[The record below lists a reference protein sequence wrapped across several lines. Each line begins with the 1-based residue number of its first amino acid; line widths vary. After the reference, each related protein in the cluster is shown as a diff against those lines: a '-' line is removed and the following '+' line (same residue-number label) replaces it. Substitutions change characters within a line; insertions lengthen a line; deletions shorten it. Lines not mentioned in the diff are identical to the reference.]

1 MKQTALLTAFLGII
15 TFGFIYLLG
24 AFYSASFDI
33 SKWTYDARFAIS
45 LIGGFF
51 SALVMIYKT
60 YGGYDAE

>member
-1 MKQTALLTAFLGII
+1 MINLFKTAFLGII

-45 LIGGFF
+45 SIGGFL
-51 SALVMIYKT
+51 SALVMIFLGT
-60 YGGYDAE
+60 YGGDK